1 MNGQIQRAARVVT
14 VLASVGA
21 LAAPVAQAG
30 HQDLGT
36 HLAGK
41 LQRHTLAADA
51 ASPLVG
57 LQPTAI
63 ERLIAQEDARRF
75 DTRLDEG
82 IVPMPRRVAP
92 VEATSVGDEGFDWA
106 DAAIGVAS
114 ALGLML
120 IVAAAVGVRLHRR
133 PSVA

>member
-1 MNGQIQRAARVVT
+1 MNGQLQRAARVVT

-36 HLAGK
+36 HLAVK
-41 LQRHTLAADA
+41 LQQHTLAADA
-51 ASPLVG
+51 PSLLVG
-57 LQPTAI
+57 SQPTAI

-75 DTRLDEG
+75 DPRLYDG

-92 VEATSVGDEGFDWA
+92 VEATSVGAEGFDWA
-106 DAAIGVAS
+106 DAAIGAAS

-120 IVAAAVGVRLHRR
+120 IVAATVGVRSHRR
-133 PSVA
+133 PSAA